1 VNISILFLTVLD
13 KQCTKL
19 GNFTILQTVKDSTYS
34 GKFANFTLQLKTES
48 NIGFGWKFC
57 RFEAKF
63 TCTAENKGNSGSNI
77 GLVITEAVK
86 NRELDT
92 AEVTVA
98 GDGTT
103 VIMPS
108 ITQLPDIEQYL

>member
-1 VNISILFLTVLD
+1 ML
-13 KQCTKL
+13 
-19 GNFTILQTVKDSTYS
+19 TVKDSTATSLPISLSYRRR
-34 GKFANFTLQLKTES
+34 KA
-48 NIGFGWKFC
+48 NIGFSWKFC

-77 GLVITEAVK
+77 GLVIAEAVK

-92 AEVTVA
+92 AVATVA

-103 VIMPS
+103 VITPS
-108 ITQLPDIEQYL
+108 ITSCLT